1 MVGVA
6 IAPEGEAV
14 PAVEPS
20 RRRLAAL
27 GGASYR
33 HHLAIS
39 FPQIRSC
46 RCSRVARSGNCENRI
61 VGSVDAIYDC
71 PPDDLMMF
79 HHLNCSAGA
88 VVANYGGRA
97 ALVACGRSAPESG
110 ARQKT
115 IAVHVSQNEFLRSWY

>member
-1 MVGVA
+1 MRISDWSSDGCSSDLRALQYVGDDLHVPMPVLVEAGAGQDAVLVDDAKRPETRMVGVA

-33 HHLAIS
+33 HHLDIS

-46 RCSRVARSGNCENRI
+46 RCSRVARSGNSDRKR
-61 VGSVDAIYDC
+61 
-71 PPDDLMMF
+71 
-79 HHLNCSAGA
+79 
-88 VVANYGGRA
+88 VV
-97 ALVACGRSAPESG
+97 
-110 ARQKT
+110 
-115 IAVHVSQNEFLRSWY
+115 